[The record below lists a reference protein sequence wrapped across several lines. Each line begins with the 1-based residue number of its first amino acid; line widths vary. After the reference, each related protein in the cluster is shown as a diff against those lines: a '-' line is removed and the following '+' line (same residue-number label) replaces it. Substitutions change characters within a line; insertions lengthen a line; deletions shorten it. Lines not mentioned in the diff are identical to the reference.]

1 MELEVIQKQ
10 FIEVKG
16 ISHLIEQNIISD
28 DFFIEEKILNGNIKF
43 QFLYYSTITNDCVS
57 EEKEISYQILV
68 NKDKNVNKINIKKVD
83 YQVIFNQGIEV
94 EFELNLDV
102 STISD
107 IIKDEIIEKLD
118 NELIDAL
125 DNRRNENID
134 GVDKIIDESIIEEHH
149 DDKDDI
155 EKIMYDIDEDYQTIK
170 IIFTNNEN
178 DIKRIANLYNKTLE
192 EIYEENNY
200 QVDNRIIIKTNEFW
214 FFRIWYRSN

>member
-200 QVDNRIIIKTNEFW
+200 QVDNRIIIKTNEF
-214 FFRIWYRSN
+214 